1 MQALLFDFDGVIV
14 HTEPEYDR
22 FFETLVR
29 DMRLPVEHFAER
41 LKGKRL
47 VEALEMEFPQ
57 FSPEQKGR
65 IIEATR
71 RFELSM
77 NLPLVSGVLDF
88 IRKSKARGCKVG
100 LVTSSIEPKME
111 VALGKLGLAQGVF
124 DTVVMAGRIERGKP
138 DPMCYLL
145 AADDLGVPPGDC
157 IVFEDSLAGVQAGL
171 AAGMTVVGLTGKGG
185 GRMAGM
191 CDYLLDVPHAHT
203 PLIQEMHEACMHLLC
218 QLIDHYLFE
227 NAQALSEGPKGA

>member
-1 MQALLFDFDGVIV
+1 MGPLVAPVTCDSRNVTNMQALLFDFDGVIV

-47 VEALEMEFPQ
+47 VEALETEFPQ

-77 NLPLVSGVLDF
+77 SLPLVSGVLDF
-88 IRKSKARGCKVG
+88 IRKSKVRGCKVG

-111 VALGKLGLAQGVF
+111 VALAKLGLAEGVF
-124 DTVVMAGRIERGKP
+124 DTEVMAGRIERGKP

-145 AADDLGVPPGDC
+145 AADDLGVLPGDC

-171 AAGMTVVGLTGKGG
+171 AAGMTVVGVATTLPYKRLAALTPYVIPDFRDVQLPHGLLGG
-185 GRMAGM
+185 
-191 CDYLLDVPHAHT
+191 
-203 PLIQEMHEACMHLLC
+203 
-218 QLIDHYLFE
+218 
-227 NAQALSEGPKGA
+227 

>member
-29 DMRLPVEHFAER
+29 DMRLPVEHFAKR

-47 VEALEMEFPQ
+47 VEALETEFPQ

-77 NLPLVSGVLDF
+77 SLPLVSGVLDF
-88 IRKSKARGCKVG
+88 IRKSKARGYKVG

-111 VALGKLGLAQGVF
+111 VALAKLGLAEGVF
-124 DTVVMAGRIERGKP
+124 DTEVMAGRIERGKP

-145 AADDLGVPPGDC
+145 AADDLGVLPGDC

-171 AAGMTVVGLTGKGG
+171 AAGMTVVGVATTLPYKRLAALTPYVIPDFRDVQLPHGLLGG
-185 GRMAGM
+185 
-191 CDYLLDVPHAHT
+191 
-203 PLIQEMHEACMHLLC
+203 
-218 QLIDHYLFE
+218 
-227 NAQALSEGPKGA
+227 

>member
-1 MQALLFDFDGVIV
+1 MQAFLFDFDGVIV

-47 VEALEMEFPQ
+47 VEALETEFPQ

-88 IRKSKARGCKVG
+88 IRKSKVRGYKVG

-111 VALGKLGLAQGVF
+111 VALAKLGLAEGVF
-124 DTVVMAGRIERGKP
+124 DTEVMAGRIERGKP

-145 AADDLGVPPGDC
+145 AADDLGVLPGDC

-171 AAGMTVVGLTGKGG
+171 AAGMTVVGVATTLPYKRLAALTPYVIQDFRDVQLPHGLLGG
-185 GRMAGM
+185 
-191 CDYLLDVPHAHT
+191 
-203 PLIQEMHEACMHLLC
+203 
-218 QLIDHYLFE
+218 
-227 NAQALSEGPKGA
+227 

>member
-1 MQALLFDFDGVIV
+1 MQTLLFDFDGVIV

-22 FFETLVR
+22 FFEALVR
-29 DMRLPVEHFAER
+29 DMQLPVEHFAER

-47 VEALEMEFPQ
+47 VEALAEEFPQ
-57 FSPEQKGR
+57 LDEGQR
-65 IIEATR
+65 AHVVEATR

-77 NLPLVSGVLDF
+77 NLPLVPGVLDF
-88 IRKSKARGCKVG
+88 IGQVKAKGYKTG

-111 VALGKLGLAQGVF
+111 VALDKLGLAQGVF

-145 AADDLGVPPGDC
+145 AAGDLGVPPADC

-171 AAGMTVVGLTGKGG
+171 AAGMTVIGVATTLPRERLLAMTPYVISDFQNGPLPGWVLKGEQL
-185 GRMAGM
+185 GRK
-191 CDYLLDVPHAHT
+191 LR
-203 PLIQEMHEACMHLLC
+203 I
-218 QLIDHYLFE
+218 
-227 NAQALSEGPKGA
+227 

>member
-1 MQALLFDFDGVIV
+1 MSCVRPLVAPVTCDSRNVTNMQALLFDFDGVIV

-29 DMRLPVEHFAER
+29 DMWLPVEHFAER

-47 VEALEMEFPQ
+47 VEALAEEFPQ
-57 FSPEQKGR
+57 LDEGQR
-65 IIEATR
+65 VHVVEATR

-77 NLPLVSGVLDF
+77 NLPLVPGVLDF
-88 IRKSKARGCKVG
+88 IGQVKAKGYKAG

-111 VALGKLGLAQGVF
+111 VALDKLGLAQGVF

-145 AADDLGVPPGDC
+145 AADDLGVLPGDC

-171 AAGMTVVGLTGKGG
+171 AAGMTVVGVATTLPYKRLAALTPYVIPDFRDVQLPHGLLGG
-185 GRMAGM
+185 
-191 CDYLLDVPHAHT
+191 
-203 PLIQEMHEACMHLLC
+203 
-218 QLIDHYLFE
+218 
-227 NAQALSEGPKGA
+227 

>member
-47 VEALEMEFPQ
+47 VEALETEFPQ

-77 NLPLVSGVLDF
+77 NLPLVPGVLDF
-88 IRKSKARGCKVG
+88 VRKSKARGYKV
-100 LVTSSIEPKME
+100 S
-111 VALGKLGLAQGVF
+111 
-124 DTVVMAGRIERGKP
+124 GRGRVRYGGHGRAHRARQARP
-138 DPMCYLL
+138 DVLPAC
-145 AADDLGVPPGDC
+145 
-157 IVFEDSLAGVQAGL
+157 
-171 AAGMTVVGLTGKGG
+171 GG
-185 GRMAGM
+185 
-191 CDYLLDVPHAHT
+191 
-203 PLIQEMHEACMHLLC
+203 
-218 QLIDHYLFE
+218 
-227 NAQALSEGPKGA
+227 